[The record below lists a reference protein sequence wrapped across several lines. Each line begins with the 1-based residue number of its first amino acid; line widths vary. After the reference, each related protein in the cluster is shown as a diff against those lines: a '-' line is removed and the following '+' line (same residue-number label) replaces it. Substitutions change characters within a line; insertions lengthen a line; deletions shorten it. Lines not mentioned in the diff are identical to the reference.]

1 MQHGILLSMVVF
13 VLFSSVWC
21 SLKHGLGQKHWR
33 QAKSVFRPPLPGS
46 LAFGSLGVLVC
57 RTGGLGGTREMMHV
71 QSLAQNLA
79 AIKCAATTAVVTV
92 LQMPE
97 LLTLCCSQALR
108 GQPCLS
114 HTLCDNHTLLLRL
127 RFISSALL
135 FSPLR
140 ILWIGK

>member
-1 MQHGILLSMVVF
+1 
-13 VLFSSVWC
+13 
-21 SLKHGLGQKHWR
+21 
-33 QAKSVFRPPLPGS
+33 
-46 LAFGSLGVLVC
+46 
-57 RTGGLGGTREMMHV
+57 MMHV

-114 HTLCDNHTLLLRL
+114 HTLCDNHTLLLITR
-127 RFISSALL
+127 
-135 FSPLR
+135 SPHTAHMAV
-140 ILWIGK
+140 GETQ